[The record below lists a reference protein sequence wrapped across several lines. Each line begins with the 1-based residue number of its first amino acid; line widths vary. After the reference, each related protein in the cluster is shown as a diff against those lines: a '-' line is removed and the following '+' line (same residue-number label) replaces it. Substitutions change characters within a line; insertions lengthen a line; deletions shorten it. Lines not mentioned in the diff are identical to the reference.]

1 MDCRVDFH
9 LPGIVPLI
17 SSLPHHMGGAM
28 HIPFLYAL
36 SAVLLLSGSSSLAL
50 GADETAAAPAPV
62 PAPAAAPAS
71 AANATPVAPV
81 AKDPVFNQEQL
92 DQMLAPIALYPDPL
106 FAQVLMATTYPGEV
120 GEAVSWS
127 KAHPDAKGDDA
138 VKQVAN
144 QPWDPS
150 VQALVAFP
158 QVLATLGQDPVWVQ
172 RLGDAFLAQPDD
184 VMESAQRLRRQAQ
197 AAGNLQ
203 SNQYQNVTIQN
214 VAAPAPATTKAAPA
228 PAPAAEPAP
237 ASSSTIIIQP
247 ADPQVVYVPTYNP
260 TTTYGTW
267 PYPASPP
274 VYYPPPPAYYPGQAL
289 MAGLAFGAGVAII
302 GSLWGECDWGNN
314 DIDIDVNRYNNI
326 NANNRITNNKW
337 QHNPVHRNGVPYRD
351 NASRAQYGRQL
362 NGASQREAYRGDT
375 AQRAQARENAR
386 SSMDRHGIER
396 PATSNREA
404 RDQTRKLQSAA
415 ADGNR
420 LQGGA
425 DRPKAADRGQGTAR
439 NTRENQQPR
448 TQARQEPRNQTAQ
461 LNQRREGA
469 AQTRQATNK
478 RPAASAGSARNNA
491 FAGARSP
498 SQANVQANRGRA
510 SQASAHRPS
519 AARSAGHQVSRPSN
533 PPARQRGGRR

>member
-1 MDCRVDFH
+1 M
-9 LPGIVPLI
+9 PNPL
-17 SSLPHHMGGAM
+17 
-28 HIPFLYAL
+28 LYAL
-36 SAVLLLSGSSSLAL
+36 SAVLFLSGSSCLAL
-50 GADETAAAPAPV
+50 GTDGTVAAPVPTPAAAPAP
-62 PAPAAAPAS
+62 AS
-71 AANATPVAPV
+71 AATTAPAVPV
-81 AKDPVFNQEQL
+81 AKDPVFTKEQL

-214 VAAPAPATTKAAPA
+214 VAAPAPAPATTTAAPA
-228 PAPAAEPAP
+228 PAPEAAPTGN
-237 ASSSTIIIQP
+237 STIIIQP

-274 VYYPPPPAYYPGQAL
+274 AYYPPPPAYYPGQAL

-314 DIDIDVNRYNNI
+314 DVDIDVNRYNNI

-362 NGASQREAYRGDT
+362 NGANQREAYRGDN

-386 SSMDRHGIER
+386 SSMDKHGIER
-396 PATSNREA
+396 PATSNLEA
-404 RDQTRKLQSAA
+404 RDQTRKLQS
-415 ADGNR
+415 DTSGGDR
-420 LQGGA
+420 LQTGA
-425 DRPKAADRGQGTAR
+425 DRPKATDRSQGTAR
-439 NTRENQQPR
+439 NTRETQ
-448 TQARQEPRNQTAQ
+448 QARNQSAQ
-461 LNQRREGA
+461 LNQRREGS

-510 SQASAHRPS
+510 SQASAQRPS
-519 AARSAGHQVSRPSN
+519 ASRSAGHQVSRPSN

>member
-1 MDCRVDFH
+1 MR
-9 LPGIVPLI
+9 
-17 SSLPHHMGGAM
+17 
-28 HIPFLYAL
+28 IPFFYAL
-36 SAVLLLSGSSSLAL
+36 SAVLFLSGSSCLAL
-50 GADETAAAPAPV
+50 AEDGTAAAPAPV
-62 PAPAAAPAS
+62 PAPAAAPAPAS
-71 AANATPVAPV
+71 AATTAPVAPV
-81 AKDPVFNQEQL
+81 VKDPVFNQEQL

-120 GEAVSWS
+120 GEAVNWS

-214 VAAPAPATTKAAPA
+214 VAAPAPATTNAAPA
-228 PAPAAEPAP
+228 PAPESAP
-237 ASSSTIIIQP
+237 ASNSTIIIQP

-326 NANNRITNNKW
+326 NANNRITNNQNKW

-351 NASRAQYGRQL
+351 SASRAQYGRQL
-362 NGASQREAYRGDT
+362 NGANQREAYRGDN

-386 SSMDRHGIER
+386 NSMDKHGIER

-404 RDQTRKLQSAA
+404 RDQTRKLQSGTSG
-415 ADGNR
+415 GNR
-420 LQGGA
+420 LQAGA

-448 TQARQEPRNQTAQ
+448 NQTAQ
-461 LNQRREGA
+461 LNQRKEGQ
-469 AQTRQATNK
+469 AQARQATNK
-478 RPAASAGSARNNA
+478 RPAASTGSARNNA
-491 FAGARSP
+491 FAGARTP
-498 SQANVQANRGRA
+498 SQANLQANRGRA
-510 SQASAHRPS
+510 SQASAQRPS